1 MIMKRKLTL
10 SESIDFNIYI
20 DKLGITNR
28 EIYRAILEDYLDGCI
43 KIWVMNGFP
52 LLHFYQSCLLC
63 Q

>member
-1 MIMKRKLTL
+1 MKRKLTL

-43 KIWVMNGFP
+43 KI
-52 LLHFYQSCLLC
+52 
-63 Q
+63 